1 MSVCS
6 LGLVETIL
14 IVTCIIPL
22 DAPPAEVPNYKKEV
36 LVIRPQEPSKDSNVP
51 IVELGQSQ
59 PKP

>member
-36 LVIRPQEPSKDSNVP
+36 SVIRPQEPSKDTSVP

-59 PKP
+59 PKQ